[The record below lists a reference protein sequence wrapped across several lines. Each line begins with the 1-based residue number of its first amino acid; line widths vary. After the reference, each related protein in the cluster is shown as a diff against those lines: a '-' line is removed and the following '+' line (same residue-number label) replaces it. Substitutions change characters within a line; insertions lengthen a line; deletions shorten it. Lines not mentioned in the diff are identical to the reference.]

1 MITSP
6 DTPFSDCAHASGG
19 RLSYRRGRTA
29 ARSGGP
35 ARAQRVRGEARVS
48 PTARTRARRGASG
61 CGLRADAC
69 ERTRTRPMSE
79 PLVKD
84 RPPATAET
92 PAQMRALEELVVAR
106 EHQDGKMLAV
116 NDARLLSSKRNS
128 QLATPGSDEA
138 LVAKAELQSVVE
150 DCNRA
155 VAECAKTL
163 ALRRQLDEAQTIRWV
178 LANAAHGRARALGS
192 EGSKRRLML
201 IGRQY
206 YWQTPK
212 AVPFGALPP
221 YVTQVL
227 AHYGL
232 QDFNGILVNV
242 YEHRESKIGAH
253 CDATQD
259 LASGPVKTLSLAI
272 RPEDRRPIFA
282 GGQPPTLSRLEFR
295 GPDNNGPHGSAYME
309 LYHGK
314 VCEFDA
320 FAHAAVRRTHEVRET
335 LRPRVSFTC
344 RQFKPSVEELTVEA
358 EVAGE
363 KRKREG
369 E

>member
-1 MITSP
+1 
-6 DTPFSDCAHASGG
+6 
-19 RLSYRRGRTA
+19 
-29 ARSGGP
+29 
-35 ARAQRVRGEARVS
+35 
-48 PTARTRARRGASG
+48 
-61 CGLRADAC
+61 
-69 ERTRTRPMSE
+69 MSE

-138 LVAKAELQSVVE
+138 LVANAELQSVVE

-259 LASGPVKTLSLAI
+259 LASGAVKTLSLAI

-344 RQFKPSVEELTVEA
+344 RQFKPSVEELAAEA

>member
-1 MITSP
+1 
-6 DTPFSDCAHASGG
+6 
-19 RLSYRRGRTA
+19 
-29 ARSGGP
+29 
-35 ARAQRVRGEARVS
+35 
-48 PTARTRARRGASG
+48 
-61 CGLRADAC
+61 
-69 ERTRTRPMSE
+69 MSQ
-79 PLVKD
+79 PLFKD

-92 PAQMRALEELVVAR
+92 PAQMRALEELVLAR

-116 NDARLLSSKRNS
+116 NDARLRATKRGS
-128 QLATPGSDEA
+128 ELAAPGSDEA
-138 LVAKAELQSVVE
+138 LLAEAERQSVRE
-150 DCNRA
+150 DCDRA
-155 VAECAKTL
+155 VVECGKTL
-163 ALRRQLDEAQTIRWV
+163 ALRHQLDEAQTIQWV
-178 LANAAHGRARALGS
+178 LANAAHGRARTLGS

-212 AVPFGALPP
+212 AVPFGELPP

-232 QDFNGILVNV
+232 QDCNGILVNV

-259 LASGPVKTLSLAI
+259 LASGAVKTLSLAI
-272 RPEDRRPIFA
+272 RPEDRRPIFEGA
-282 GGQPPTLSRLEFR
+282 QPPTLSRLEFR
-295 GPDNNGPHGSAYME
+295 GPDNHGPHGSAYME

-344 RQFKPSVEELTVEA
+344 RKFVEVEP
-358 EVAGE
+358 EAGA
-363 KRKREG
+363 KRKFEG